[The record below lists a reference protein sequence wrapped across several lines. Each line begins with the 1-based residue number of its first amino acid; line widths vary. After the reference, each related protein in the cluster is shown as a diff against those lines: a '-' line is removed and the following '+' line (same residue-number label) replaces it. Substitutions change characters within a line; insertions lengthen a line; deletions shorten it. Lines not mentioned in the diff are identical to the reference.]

1 MKKELKRNDKLIESI
16 NQNNQNIFET
26 LIEIGKRALISLG
39 NKDFIFINSGLLI
52 LIYLDDRMD
61 QLENTFNYLQHS
73 LELRIESL
81 SNELDCI
88 EEIILRQVNSIEKN
102 IINYKEY
109 AVFKAKKLV
118 LHKQNIGQLYTLLTG
133 IGSVNKDGLYRVKS
147 NEISNSIFIKKLFT
161 DLV

>member
-1 MKKELKRNDKLIESI
+1 
-16 NQNNQNIFET
+16 
-26 LIEIGKRALISLG
+26 
-39 NKDFIFINSGLLI
+39 
-52 LIYLDDRMD
+52 MD
-61 QLENTFNYLQHS
+61 QLEKTFNYLQHS

-118 LHKQNIGQLYTLLTG
+118 LHKRNIGQLYTLLTG